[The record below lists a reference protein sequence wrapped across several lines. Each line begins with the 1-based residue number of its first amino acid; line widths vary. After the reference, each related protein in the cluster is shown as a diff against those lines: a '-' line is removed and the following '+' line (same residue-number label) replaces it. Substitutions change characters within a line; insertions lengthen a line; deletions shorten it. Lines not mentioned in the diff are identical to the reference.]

1 VHVIITGGS
10 GLIGRALTESLAA
23 DGHDVTVL
31 SRNPAGVV
39 DLPSGVNATQWDG
52 KTAEGWGALVE
63 KADAVVNLAGESIAG
78 KGLVPS
84 RWTVDRKNRI
94 RQSRLD
100 AGNAVMDALE
110 SAAHLPSV
118 LVQASA
124 IGYYSVHGDEMLDEN
139 SPPGSDFLAQLCVD
153 WEASTEQAEALG
165 VRRVIIRT
173 GLLLSTAGGVLPLLA
188 MPFRFY
194 AGGVVGSG
202 KQYYSWIHVA
212 DEIAAIRFL
221 IEADDTFGAYNLTAP
236 QPVTAKEFARVI
248 GKVLRKPARM
258 PVPAFAMR
266 AALGDVS
273 NLALE
278 GQRVLP
284 KRLLDAGFEFRYAE
298 LEETLRDLLG

>member
-1 VHVIITGGS
+1 MHVIITGGS
-10 GLIGRALTESLAA
+10 GLIGRSLTESLTA
-23 DGHDVTVL
+23 DGHNVTIL

-39 DLPSGVNATQWDG
+39 GLPAGVNVVQWDG

-63 KADAVVNLAGESIAG
+63 KADAIVNLAGESIAG
-78 KGLVPS
+78 KGLIPS

-100 AGNAVMDALE
+100 AGDAVMAALE

-124 IGYYSVHGDEMLDEN
+124 IGFYGVHGDEMLDES
-139 SPPGSDFLAQLCVD
+139 SPPGDDFLARLCLD
-153 WEASTEQAEALG
+153 WEASTEKAETLG

-173 GLLLSTAGGVLPLLA
+173 GLLFSIAGGVLPLLA

-202 KQYYSWIHVA
+202 EQYYSWIHYM

-221 IEADDTFGAYNLTAP
+221 IENENTSGAYNLTAP
-236 QPVTAKEFARVI
+236 QPVTAKEFAREI
-248 GKVLRKPARM
+248 GQVLHKPSVM

-266 AALGDVS
+266 AALGEVS
-273 NLALE
+273 TLALE

-284 KRLLDAGFEFRYAE
+284 KRLLDVGFTFSYEE
-298 LEETLRDLLG
+298 LEKALQDLLR

>member
-1 VHVIITGGS
+1 
-10 GLIGRALTESLAA
+10 
-23 DGHDVTVL
+23 
-31 SRNPAGVV
+31 
-39 DLPSGVNATQWDG
+39 VNATQWDG

-124 IGYYSVHGDEMLDEN
+124 IGYYGVHGDEMLDEN

-298 LEETLRDLLG
+298 LEETLRNLLG

>member
-1 VHVIITGGS
+1 MHIIITGGS
-10 GLIGRALTESLAA
+10 GLIGRALTVSFAA
-23 DGHDVTVL
+23 DGHDVTIL
-31 SRNPAGVV
+31 SRNPTGVVGLPAGVNV
-39 DLPSGVNATQWDG
+39 AQWDG

-63 KADAVVNLAGESIAG
+63 KTDAIVNLAGESIAG
-78 KGLVPS
+78 KGLIPS
-84 RWTVDRKNRI
+84 RWTAARKDEI

-100 AGNAVMDALE
+100 AGDAVMAALE

-124 IGYYSVHGDEMLDEN
+124 IGFYGVHGDEMLD
-139 SPPGSDFLAQLCVD
+139 SSSTPADDFLARLCLD
-153 WEASTEQAEALG
+153 WEASTGKAEALS

-173 GLLLSTAGGVLPLLA
+173 GLLLSIAGGVLPLLA

-202 KQYYSWIHVA
+202 EQYYSWIHYM

-221 IEADDTFGAYNLTAP
+221 IENENTSGAYNLTAP
-236 QPVTAKEFARVI
+236 QPVTAREFAREI
-248 GKVLRKPARM
+248 GQVLHKPSVM

-266 AALGDVS
+266 AALGEVS
-273 NLALE
+273 TLALE

-284 KRLLDAGFEFRYAE
+284 KRLLDAGFRFHYAG
-298 LEETLRDLLG
+298 LEKALRDLLR